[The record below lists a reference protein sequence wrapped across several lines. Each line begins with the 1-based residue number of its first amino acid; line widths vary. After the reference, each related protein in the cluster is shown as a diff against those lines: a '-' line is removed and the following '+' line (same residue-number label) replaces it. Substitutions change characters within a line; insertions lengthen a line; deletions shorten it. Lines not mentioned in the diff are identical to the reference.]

1 MFGLGP
7 QIVVQAIQG
16 EHLAII
22 AGGAGQIQADVAL
35 VDQAAAIGGAI
46 EAMQEFADQES
57 RIRAREAAKKA
68 FAAGM
73 KNGILY
79 MENPEQTIYVD
90 EYLSSNGLA
99 ENENNL
105 NEK

>member
-1 MFGLGP
+1 MTAKEFWKDKFNEYP
-7 QIVVQAIQG
+7 QSDQDK
-16 EHLAII
+16 LAI
-22 AGGAGQIQADVAL
+22 
-35 VDQAAAIGGAI
+35 
-46 EAMQEFADQES
+46 AMMAEYADQES

-99 ENENNL
+99 ENENNP
-105 NEK
+105 NEIYVS